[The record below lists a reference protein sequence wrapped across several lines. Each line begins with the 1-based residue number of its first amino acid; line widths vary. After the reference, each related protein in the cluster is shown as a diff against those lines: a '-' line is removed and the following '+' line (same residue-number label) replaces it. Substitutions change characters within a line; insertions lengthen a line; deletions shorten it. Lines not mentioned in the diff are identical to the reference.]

1 MLLGAHWSLEIVEK
15 RFEVFKQ
22 QTHLARF
29 TAELLD
35 FVVAGKVPYYVIE
48 AIDSIA
54 GLTMMSCCCH
64 PTLKWY
70 NPIFR
75 IVSQNRNVEYSTTLQ
90 IVLIIVNC

>member
-35 FVVAGKVPYYVIE
+35 FVVAGKVPYYYVIE

-54 GLTMMSCCCH
+54 ICILHGKMQHRYTS
-64 PTLKWY
+64 
-70 NPIFR
+70 
-75 IVSQNRNVEYSTTLQ
+75 
-90 IVLIIVNC
+90 